1 MNDGMIHPAAIVE
14 PGAKIGEGTSIQ
26 AFTQILPNARIGK
39 NCRIGHNVVIYG
51 DCVIG
56 DNCLVGDGAVLRPG
70 TVIGND
76 SIFGTM
82 SVSEGKNQIGNRVT
96 IHSQCHITQTVV
108 IEDDVFIAPF
118 FCGANTKRISHGRGF
133 PVLMEGY
140 HIKRGAR
147 IAIGVLI
154 LPDVTIGEECL
165 IGVGAVVT
173 KDIPDYSI
181 AFGAPA
187 RVQETI
193 PEEDRYRSM

>member
-1 MNDGMIHPAAIVE
+1 MEREMIHSTAIIE
-14 PGAKIGEGTSIQ
+14 LGAQIGEGTSIQ
-26 AFTQILPNARIGK
+26 AFTRIFPNARIGK

-70 TVIGND
+70 TTIGND
-76 SIFGTM
+76 SVFGTM

-118 FCGANTKRISHGRGF
+118 FCGANTKRISHGRDF

-140 HIKRGAR
+140 RIKRGAR
-147 IAIGVLI
+147 IAIGVLV

-165 IGVGAVVT
+165 IGVGSVVT

-187 RVQETI
+187 RVRDAVS
-193 PEEDRYRSM
+193 EEDRCRSE